1 MAVMTWVAY
10 TVLVPELAKKE
21 MSTCSFTLNGPGL
34 RVNSNSRAHKRRH
47 AMRQPSGTTTI
58 CEEMAVMVSGSQRYQ
73 KNWLRKERTTHDAK
87 LVEKGENH
95 ARRYPQTP
103 HPKPVSSSV
112 LAKLAASMPV
122 TRDIVGG
129 ARAGSAAA
137 VLALL
142 VAAAG
147 GDELAAAVG
156 SSSSSVIM
164 PPCFHACF
172 DQCVQREE
180 YWFCQFSCYR
190 RCGAGATAAAAG
202 RFSGAGDC
210 EHACALSMCGQ
221 IDPGS
226 KMMAVCRDTCGKS
239 YAAAGCRRPISLT
252 AAV

>member
-1 MAVMTWVAY
+1 MN
-10 TVLVPELAKKE
+10 
-21 MSTCSFTLNGPGL
+21 TCSFTLSGSGL
-34 RVNSNSRAHKRRH
+34 RVNSNGGARAEEGMLLQYHRHEAAKRH
-47 AMRQPSGTTTI
+47 NGNLQGD
-58 CEEMAVMVSGSQRYQ
+58 GS
-73 KNWLRKERTTHDAK
+73 DA
-87 LVEKGENH
+87 
-95 ARRYPQTP
+95 
-103 HPKPVSSSV
+103 VSSSV

-122 TRDIVGG
+122 TREIIAG
-129 ARAGSAAA
+129 AGAGSAAAAAA

-156 SSSSSVIM
+156 SSSSIM

-190 RCGAGATAAAAG
+190 RCGAGAIAIAIAAG

-239 YAAAGCRRPISLT
+239 YAAAGCRRRPTSLT

>member
-1 MAVMTWVAY
+1 
-10 TVLVPELAKKE
+10 
-21 MSTCSFTLNGPGL
+21 
-34 RVNSNSRAHKRRH
+34 
-47 AMRQPSGTTTI
+47 
-58 CEEMAVMVSGSQRYQ
+58 
-73 KNWLRKERTTHDAK
+73 
-87 LVEKGENH
+87 
-95 ARRYPQTP
+95 
-103 HPKPVSSSV
+103 
-112 LAKLAASMPV
+112 MPV
-122 TRDIVGG
+122 TREIIAG
-129 ARAGSAAA
+129 AGAGSAAAAAA

-156 SSSSSVIM
+156 SSSSIM

-190 RCGAGATAAAAG
+190 RCGAGAIAIAIAAG
-202 RFSGAGDC
+202 RFSGTGDC

-239 YAAAGCRRPISLT
+239 YAAAGCRRRPTSLT